1 MQILP
6 NYACFIGT
14 IQRLLAAFR
23 VAEWHKMIIAVKKTR
38 ILTRVCVAVGL
49 FASLYQIL
57 FMRTIFWAFIICCAN
72 VFNAVGQETNVVKAT
87 AVLKQATIFQNQAEL
102 SHAVTVQIPEGQTEL
117 SIDNVSGFINSAT
130 IQIKG
135 GKGLTVL
142 NTSAQAPTQATTETA
157 KVRMWRD
164 SVANLQNKID
174 DLNTQMEVNAEVRQ
188 VLSANKELKATTG
201 LSVAELTKLLDFYKQ
216 KLNTLFQERQ
226 ELQNRLNTLNTAKEK
241 AQQNLQAEIAKNT
254 TVAGK
259 ISVVLQANYAAKQE
273 LTVVYVTNNASW
285 TPTYELRAT
294 DFTKP
299 LQVVFKASIYQN
311 TGLNWR
317 GVALKLNSG
326 VPGDYS
332 VLPSLKPWFL
342 RFLEDEVVVMGY
354 SADAV
359 ETQIQGKAA
368 GVAGAS
374 SSVRIR
380 GSSSIKSG
388 NAPLYIVD
396 GVPMEASEALAISP
410 NRIKKVDVLKDAS
423 ASALYGSRAQN
434 GVVLITTKTDLSDDI
449 AVNDKATEI
458 EYSIETPTDLPSDTK
473 PKYLTLNTQQTPA
486 DFTYAIWAGRA
497 NHAFAVATVQNW
509 EKLQL
514 LPGAAS
520 IFWNDDLVGKTYLG
534 TANTNDSL
542 QLNLGVDKR
551 IAVKKEK
558 QADFSK
564 TRFIGSNVQQ
574 SVQYAITVRN
584 NKTKEVAITVYDQI
598 PLSTGTSIDVFDVDV
613 NGGNLNPETGMV
625 QWQYKLATGESKLI
639 KLGYTVKYPKD
650 KTIALP

>member
-1 MQILP
+1 MRSFLWVLI
-6 NYACFIGT
+6 
-14 IQRLLAAFR
+14 
-23 VAEWHKMIIAVKKTR
+23 
-38 ILTRVCVAVGL
+38 VCCTMAGKVMGQE
-49 FASLYQIL
+49 ASL
-57 FMRTIFWAFIICCAN
+57 
-72 VFNAVGQETNVVKAT
+72 VKVT

-102 SHAVTVQIPEGQTEL
+102 SHVVSVQIPEGQTEL
-117 SIDNVSGFINSAT
+117 MIDNVSGFINPAT

-157 KVRMWRD
+157 AVRLWRD
-164 SVANLQNKID
+164 SVENLQNKID
-174 DLNTQMEVNAEVRQ
+174 NLNTQMEVNAEVRQ

-201 LSVAELTKLLDFYKQ
+201 LSVVELTKLLEFYKQ

-226 ELQNRLNTLNTAKEK
+226 ELQTRLNALTIAKEK

-254 TVAGK
+254 SVAGK
-259 ISVVLQANYAAKQE
+259 ISVVLQANYAARQE
-273 LTVVYVTNNASW
+273 LTVVYVTSNASW

-359 ETQIQGKAA
+359 ENQLQGRAA
-368 GVAGAS
+368 GVTVES
-374 SSVRIR
+374 PNIKIR
-380 GSSSIKSG
+380 GNTSFKSS
-388 NAPLYIVD
+388 NTPMYVVD
-396 GVPMEASEALAISP
+396 GVAMEAAEALAISP
-410 NRIKKVDVLKDAS
+410 NRIKNVNVLKEAS
-423 ASALYGSRAQN
+423 ATALYGSRAQN
-434 GVVLITTKTDLSDDI
+434 GVVLITTKTDLADDV
-449 AVNDKATEI
+449 AVSDKATET

-486 DFTYAIWAGRA
+486 NFSYAIWAGKA

-534 TANTNDSL
+534 MANTNDSL

-551 IAVKKEK
+551 IVVKKEK
-558 QADFSK
+558 QADYSK
-564 TRFIGSNVQQ
+564 TKFIGSNVQQ

-584 NKTKEVAITVYDQI
+584 NKTKEVAVTVYDQI

-650 KTIALP
+650 KTIRLP